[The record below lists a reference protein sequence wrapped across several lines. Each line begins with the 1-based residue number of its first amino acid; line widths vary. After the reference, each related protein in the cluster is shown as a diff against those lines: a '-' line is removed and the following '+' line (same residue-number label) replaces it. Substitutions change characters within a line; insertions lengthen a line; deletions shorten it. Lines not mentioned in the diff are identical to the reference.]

1 MKTEILELLNKILD
15 SSDISRETKEKI
27 LLYYLL
33 PKQVNITTNIDSLKD
48 FGKAPIEKDESRVG
62 AIHRP
67 TKIDIDL
74 KNNPHLKAEQ
84 EEMTETLKDIPE
96 LNEN

>member
-15 SSDISRETKEKI
+15 SNDISRETKEKI
-27 LLYYLL
+27 LLYYML
-33 PKQVNITTNIDSLKD
+33 PKETSSPE
-48 FGKAPIEKDESRVG
+48 GRAPILKDESKVG

-67 TKIDIDL
+67 DKKTLDL
-74 KNNPHLKAEQ
+74 KNNPYLKAEQ